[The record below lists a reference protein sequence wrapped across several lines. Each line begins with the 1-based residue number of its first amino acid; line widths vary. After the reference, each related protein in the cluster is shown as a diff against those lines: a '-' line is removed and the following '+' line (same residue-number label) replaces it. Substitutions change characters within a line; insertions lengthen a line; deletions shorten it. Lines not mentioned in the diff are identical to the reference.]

1 MSKLIF
7 IIIFLLSCVPCRAQ
21 LNYVRNPDFEEYT
34 YCPSA
39 FDQIEAATFWNA
51 SDSMGSIGIKGN
63 CRPEYCHVCGTS
75 GAGVPDNVAAYQ
87 FPRSGSGMA
96 GALFFCDEA
105 PPPAVPY
112 YVYRDYLQGR
122 LFKKLKAGVSYCVT
136 FYVSLGEASGYAND
150 KIGAYLDDG
159 SIDTVSI
166 CSKPITFVT
175 PQVYTTS
182 VILDTANWT
191 KVEGSFTANGT
202 EKFITIGNFFSK
214 AATSYVVTNYFFIF
228 THHSYYVID
237 DVSVIETNL
246 EADAGIDKA
255 VHIGDSVWIGRGLDS
270 TKGLDCKWYY
280 KGALVDSGAGMYAK
294 AGTIKG
300 IDTYV
305 VVQTICGLV
314 KTDTVLVYTF
324 PVGVDE
330 LPDVQAQFYTIY
342 PNPSDG
348 NINIAQ
354 KVADAKPVEIIV
366 FNALGSI
373 VYQTRSLFSAN
384 AMTLHLG
391 ENPSGLFLIQFT
403 DQKGQSSKLTFTI
416 QK

>member
-1 MSKLIF
+1 M
-7 IIIFLLSCVPCRAQ
+7 SCVPCRAQ
-21 LNYVRNPDFEEYT
+21 LNNVRNPDFEEYT

-39 FDQIEAATFWNA
+39 FDQIEAARFWNA
-51 SDSMGSIGIKGN
+51 SDSMGSVGLKGN
-63 CRPEYCHVCGTS
+63 CRPEYCNVCGTS
-75 GAGVPDNVAAYQ
+75 VASVPDGGAYNQ
-87 FPRSGSGMA
+87 YPRSGNGMVA
-96 GALFFCDEA
+96 AMLFSDEA

-136 FYVSLGEASGYAND
+136 FYVSLGEGAGYAHD

-175 PQVYTTS
+175 PQVYSTS
-182 VILDTANWT
+182 IILDTANWT
-191 KVEGSFTANGT
+191 KIEGSFIANGT
-202 EKFITIGNFFSK
+202 ERFITIGNFFSK
-214 AATSYVVTNYFFIF
+214 SATSYVVTNYLFLFE
-228 THHSYYVID
+228 HHSYYTID

-246 EADAGIDKA
+246 EADAGTDKA

-270 TKGLDCKWYY
+270 TKGLDCKWYF

-294 AGTIKG
+294 AGAVKG

-324 PVGVDE
+324 PVGIDE
-330 LPDVQAQFYTIY
+330 LPDVQAQIYTIY

-354 KVADAKPVEIIV
+354 KVADAKPVDIV
-366 FNALGSI
+366 VYNALGAVI
-373 VYQTRSLFSAN
+373 YKTGGQLPAN
-384 AMTLHLG
+384 IMTLHLDDI
-391 ENPSGLFLIQFT
+391 PSGLYLIQLT
-403 DQKGQSSKLTFTI
+403 DQKGKSSRARFTI